1 MLPVPIDAPLRYRR
15 GIGIAD
21 ATSPISRGCALVNS
35 SPSTIPFDH
44 PLRPRCLELGDD
56 SNGILRLRPHSV
68 VAVDVRCPDPS
79 LLVDNLAGR
88 HRQSKV
94 GLMPISLHFSRR

>member
-35 SPSTIPFDH
+35 SPSTTLP
-44 PLRPRCLELGDD
+44 G
-56 SNGILRLRPHSV
+56 
-68 VAVDVRCPDPS
+68 
-79 LLVDNLAGR
+79 AGG
-88 HRQSKV
+88 RQQRY
-94 GLMPISLHFSRR
+94 PPAPAA